1 MHFRNNRIMGRTEV
15 PEIFTVDTFTNY
27 STSDYNGFRPNDN
40 ADTSFAWISPPFEK
54 RVDYAGMREA
64 RKFKTLQAFSEAT
77 KQDTHSILADYDV
90 FQHAVPPDAA
100 DPRKIYRPE
109 DFDFRLRPGSSP
121 VMPGFVC
128 RCE

>member
-1 MHFRNNRIMGRTEV
+1 MHFRNNLILGRTGV
-15 PEIFTVDTFTNY
+15 PRNFIVGHVTNY
-27 STSDYNGFRPNDN
+27 STSDYNGFRLNEDADN
-40 ADTSFAWISPPFEK
+40 SFAWISPPFEK

-90 FQHAVPPDAA
+90 FQHAVPPDRG

-121 VMPGFVC
+121 VDAGFVC
-128 RCE
+128 RV